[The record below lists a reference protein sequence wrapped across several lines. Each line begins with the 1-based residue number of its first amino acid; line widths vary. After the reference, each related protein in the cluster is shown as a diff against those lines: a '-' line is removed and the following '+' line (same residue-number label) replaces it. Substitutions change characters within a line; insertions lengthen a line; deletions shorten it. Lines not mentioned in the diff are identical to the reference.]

1 MLDSSAVPLTSRMK
15 ATDGPGMYRNAA
27 SLSCALHLD
36 NATSLSKRLFSSA
49 SVCPRGCLCISL
61 SPIQSVFFFVLLF
74 VIESVPVCVCI
85 THSLSLT
92 MSVFL
97 CLSVCLRLFFSFSLS
112 VSVCLCLCV
121 PLLSVYVCLSLYL
134 SVCLSLCMP
143 LSI

>member
-85 THSLSLT
+85 THSLSHT
-92 MSVFL
+92 MFVFL
-97 CLSVCLRLFFSFSLS
+97 CLSVLDSFSLF
-112 VSVCLCLCV
+112 L
-121 PLLSVYVCLSLYL
+121 CLSL
-134 SVCLSLCMP
+134 SLC
-143 LSI
+143 